1 MRSRLEAAIAAHPIL
16 ATGAFAALVAVVDL
30 TLDVLVLGAVSP
42 GRTLLFVIAFTALFV
57 VSIRDVADFD
67 LF

>member
-1 MRSRLEAAIAAHPIL
+1 MRDRLEAAIAAHPVV
-16 ATGAFAALVAVVDL
+16 ATVVFAALVAVVDL

-42 GRTLLFVIAFTALFV
+42 GRTLLFVVAFTALFV
-57 VSIRDVADFD
+57 VSIRDIADLD